1 MHVCVC
7 VFVCV
12 FVCLFVCLFVCV
24 CVCVCVSMPGPLT
37 LMFHLSS
44 CTLIFLLHSFIHS
57 FIHSFFVALLFCVVA
72 QVLSQN
78 RWERRNFSLDY
89 YRIAQYSCCDI
100 LLNYKDELLASE
112 GLMQRVLTTLQSAFD
127 RVRDSNPR
135 NEMDFQA
142 LVKLRRTRRALLAH
156 QRAHVPD
163 P

>member
-1 MHVCVC
+1 
-7 VFVCV
+7 
-12 FVCLFVCLFVCV
+12 
-24 CVCVCVSMPGPLT
+24 
-37 LMFHLSS
+37 MFHLST

-156 QRAHVPD
+156 QRAHAPD